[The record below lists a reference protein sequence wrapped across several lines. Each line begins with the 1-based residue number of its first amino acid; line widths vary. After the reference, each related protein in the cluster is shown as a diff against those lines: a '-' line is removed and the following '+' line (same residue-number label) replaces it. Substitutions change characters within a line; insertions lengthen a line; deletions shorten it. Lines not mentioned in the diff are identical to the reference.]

1 MSSALVDNKF
11 LQNTSNF
18 ISHNEKEFV
27 VSVFTVLSL
36 PEIIAKFIKQLKLSL
51 KTFLILDLCQY
62 RKNGSTFPQVCLLLL
77 GATAA
82 NKETPFVCACPS
94 DQPKLCLSTAPRA
107 GPLIWRQNL

>member
-27 VSVFTVLSL
+27 VSVLSL

-62 RKNGSTFPQVCLLLL
+62 RKNDSTFPQVCLLLL

-82 NKETPFVCACPS
+82 N
-94 DQPKLCLSTAPRA
+94 
-107 GPLIWRQNL
+107 

>member
-62 RKNGSTFPQVCLLLL
+62 RKNDSTFPQVCLLLL

-82 NKETPFVCACPS
+82 N
-94 DQPKLCLSTAPRA
+94 
-107 GPLIWRQNL
+107 

>member
-27 VSVFTVLSL
+27 VSVLSL
-36 PEIIAKFIKQLKLSL
+36 PEIIAKFKKQLKLSL

-62 RKNGSTFPQVCLLLL
+62 RKNDSTFPQVCLLLL

-82 NKETPFVCACPS
+82 N
-94 DQPKLCLSTAPRA
+94 
-107 GPLIWRQNL
+107 